1 MRPFFVRLRLLV
13 CRMENAFVI
22 SCTIYMLL
30 FAFYHP
36 TGRRT
41 VVVFKPISMTLINT
55 IQTSEFTQKQ
65 VLSSQ
70 SDREKN
76 ALSSKGCK

>member
-1 MRPFFVRLRLLV
+1 MRPFFVRLRLLL

-30 FAFYHP
+30 FVFYHP
-36 TGRRT
+36 TGRT
-41 VVVFKPISMTLINT
+41 VEVFKPISMTLINT
-55 IQTSEFTQKQ
+55 IQTSEFTQRQ